1 MRTRHSW
8 VALLSIAAIFVL
20 TDSAWEARLPIIA
33 EALFVAGVIL
43 AGIGAMGRVWCS
55 AYIAGYKNGTLI
67 TSGPYSMTRNPLY
80 FFSFLGSVGVGLT
93 SETLA
98 VPAIIAMAFALYY
111 PFVIRSEEATLSQL
125 HPEQFDQYRREVPAF
140 FPAWS
145 RLSELS
151 DHTVQLKTFRRHIAS
166 AIWFVWLPGLIHL
179 VDFLHDHKY
188 LASFCKMY

>member
-8 VALLSIAAIFVL
+8 VALLLIAAIFLL
-20 TDSAWEARLPIIA
+20 TDSAWEARWPIIG
-33 EALFVAGVIL
+33 ELLFVVGVLL
-43 AGIGAMGRVWCS
+43 AGIGAMGRIWCS

-98 VPAIIAMAFALYY
+98 IPAIIAMAFAFYY

-125 HPEQFDQYRREVPAF
+125 HSDQFDQYRREVPPF
-140 FPAWS
+140 FPALS

-151 DHTVQLKTFRRHIAS
+151 DHTVQMKTFRRHIGS
-166 AIWFVWLPGLIHL
+166 AIWFVWIPGLIHL
-179 VDFLHDHKY
+179 VDFLHDHQY
-188 LASFCKMY
+188 LTSFYKMY